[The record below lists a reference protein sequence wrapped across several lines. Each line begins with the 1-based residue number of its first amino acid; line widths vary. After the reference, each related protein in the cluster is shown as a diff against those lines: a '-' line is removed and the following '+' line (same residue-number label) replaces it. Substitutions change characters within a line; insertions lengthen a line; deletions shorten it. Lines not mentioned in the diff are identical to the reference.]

1 MPVPL
6 HILAIGQS
14 NLANHCG
21 TPRESGP
28 GEVLFAGRVMRLCDP
43 VPGGTGQDGSV
54 WTRVSPLL
62 AGHLPARMLR
72 LALVAR
78 GGTSVSEWAPG
89 GACFDELEARL
100 AAGDARNARMI
111 VFQQGEKD
119 TLLQTTAKD
128 YEAHFRALHDA
139 LTARLGL
146 LPWIICRA
154 SYRFGVTSASVIAA
168 QDRLVAT
175 LPLAY
180 AGPALDRFGRSFR
193 RDDTHF
199 NDEGLDAFA
208 EELTR
213 SILSVLA
220 HGEPAT

>member
-1 MPVPL
+1 MPTPL

-21 TPRESGP
+21 TPRKSGT
-28 GEVLFAGRVMRLCDP
+28 GEVLFAGRLMRLCDP
-43 VPGGTGQDGSV
+43 VPGGTGEDGSV

-62 AGHLPARMLR
+62 AEKRPDRILR

-78 GGTSVSEWAPG
+78 GGTSVAEWAPG
-89 GACFDELEARL
+89 GACFNALEARL
-100 AAGDARNARMI
+100 AAGDALNARMI

-119 TLLQTTAKD
+119 TLLETTAED
-128 YEAHFRALHDA
+128 YEARFRALHDA

-168 QDRLVAT
+168 QNKLVAT
-175 LPLAY
+175 LPQAY
-180 AGPALDRFGRSFR
+180 AGPALDRLGRSFR
-193 RDDTHF
+193 QDDTHF

-208 EELTR
+208 EELAI
-213 SILSVLA
+213 SILNVLA
-220 HGEPAT
+220 DGEIAT